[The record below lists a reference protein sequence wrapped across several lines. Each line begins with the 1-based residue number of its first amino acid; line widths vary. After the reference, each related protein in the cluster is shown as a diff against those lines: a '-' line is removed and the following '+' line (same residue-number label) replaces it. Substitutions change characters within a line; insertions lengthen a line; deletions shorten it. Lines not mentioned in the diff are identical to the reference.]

1 VTSGRARAVAA
12 AFAGS
17 VLVALAVRIGGQQ
30 PPLRTSVNFVS
41 VDVAVTAKAGTFV
54 SDLTQ
59 QDFEIAEQGQPQKIE
74 TFKLVSLDGG
84 LLGPP
89 VSSYPAIRSDDDE
102 RREAARE
109 DTRLFAF
116 FLDDYH
122 VSRESS
128 LGSREQL
135 ARFIITALGPSD
147 LVEVMYPSQAL
158 SSLLLTRDHDAVQK
172 TLERFTGRAGDYTP
186 TNAAEANYSFR
197 DPPEVERVR
206 TQVSRSALD
215 GLITHLGGLSDVR
228 KTLILVTENLGG
240 SSLDLQELY
249 THANRENVSIYWV
262 DPRRLGALA
271 GSQSLRQAALR
282 SDFLSALSLYTDGRA
297 IANTNDLTINMKNIV
312 ADASAYYLLGYSSTR
327 NATDGKFHDI
337 AVRVKRPGT
346 SVRARKG
353 YWALPAEQGIK
364 P

>member
-1 VTSGRARAVAA
+1 
-12 AFAGS
+12 
-17 VLVALAVRIGGQQ
+17 VLSALAVRAGGQQ

-54 SDLTQ
+54 SDLTR
-59 QDFEIAEQGQPQKIE
+59 QDFEVAEQGQPQKID

-135 ARFIITALGPSD
+135 ARFIVTALGPSD

-158 SSLLLTRDHDAVQK
+158 SSLLLTRDHDAIQK
-172 TLERFTGRAGDYTP
+172 VLERFVGRAGDYTP
-186 TNAAEANYSFR
+186 TNAAEANYSLR
-197 DPPEVERVR
+197 PDVEAIRA
-206 TQVSRSALD
+206 QVSRTALD
-215 GLITHLGGLSDVR
+215 GLITHLGGLTDAR

-240 SSLDLQELY
+240 SALDLQEFY

-262 DPRRLGALA
+262 DPRRLGALG

-282 SDFLSALSLYTDGRA
+282 SDFLNALSLYTDGRA
-297 IANTNDLTINMKNIV
+297 IVNTNDLTINMKNIV

-327 NATDGKFHDI
+327 NASDGKFHDI
-337 AVRVKRPGT
+337 TVRVKRPGT

-353 YWALPAEQGIK
+353 YWALPASSSLEIK